1 MGIGCVKIK
10 LITKQTLVFGVKE
23 NQNMSKAI
31 ELLEDLLFEKSTKMS
46 GDLSGLKKEFKILKA
61 MIRAM

>member
-1 MGIGCVKIK
+1 
-10 LITKQTLVFGVKE
+10 
-23 NQNMSKAI
+23 MSKAI